1 MYAINL
7 SWEKSNDILS
17 WAAMEQ
23 AELRITVRLAR
34 EWTEVPS
41 RFYESQLL
49 KTITV
54 QKFPLPFVD
63 KLLTGQL
70 LPCSFRKGN
79 SKLLFVSAI
88 VDQKKVLINGREED
102 AFVLAWPEGLQQI
115 QRRMYHRASV
125 PADIPLQ
132 ARFWGPAPFVDK
144 TPEESPIETGRVVD
158 ISVGGAQIEVPSQDK
173 LILNRPYLLQIELPE
188 PEDPVLVQ
196 GQVRRMET
204 VQGSSTFRFGMQFM
218 SLGHTPKE
226 QQTMTRIA
234 EFANYIRSI
243 NYEREQEGSGQLAAG
258 R

>member
-7 SWEKSNDILS
+7 SWEKSNDLLQ
-17 WAAMEQ
+17 WAADEQ

-41 RFYESQLL
+41 RFYESELL
-49 KTITV
+49 RSLTV

-79 SKLLFVSAI
+79 AKLLFVSAI
-88 VDQKKVLINGREED
+88 IDQKTILTKGREEE

-125 PADIPLQ
+125 PNDMSLEAK
-132 ARFWGPAPFVDK
+132 FWDPVPFVDK
-144 TPEESPIETGRVVD
+144 TPDEAPIETGRIVD

-173 LILNRPYLLQIELPE
+173 LILNHPYLMQIELPE
-188 PEDPVLVQ
+188 PEEPVLVQ
-196 GQVRRMET
+196 GQVRRMEA
-204 VQGSSTFRFGMQFM
+204 VQGDSMFRFGMQFM

-234 EFANYIRSI
+234 DFANYLRSI
-243 NYEREQEGSGQLAAG
+243 NHEREQTQNISLVAS